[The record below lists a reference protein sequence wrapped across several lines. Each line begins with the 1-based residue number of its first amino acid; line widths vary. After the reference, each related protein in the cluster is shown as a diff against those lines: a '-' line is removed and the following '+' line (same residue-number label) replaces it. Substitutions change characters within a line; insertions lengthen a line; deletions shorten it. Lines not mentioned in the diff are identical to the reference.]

1 MTFLSRNLR
10 IFGAM
15 ALALGTLA
23 AQGLGTPPDFI
34 PELPRP
40 PRMAVLEISVNT
52 NEPAARPREAL
63 EDLVGAAFLQTRRFN
78 LVERPRVN
86 LVIREL
92 RFQREGLVD
101 PDTIQELGRLL
112 GAEVAVVG
120 SAQVF
125 VGLRAFDI
133 HLTLRVIQVRTGQV
147 SESLRYVGRGGSFS
161 LERAQAGALE
171 DLAEKLDEDLA
182 RRYPARGVV
191 IKAMQEGRVLLDM
204 GSRDHLKRGAKLQ
217 SFRRER
223 IFHPVTHQLV
233 EELSVPICQL
243 VVEEVHERTAVAR
256 TKPKTPLAPGT
267 PVERLP

>member
-1 MTFLSRNLR
+1 MTFLPPSLR
-10 IFGAM
+10 VLWAIFL
-15 ALALGTLA
+15 ALATLG
-23 AQGLGTPPDFI
+23 AQGLGVPPDFI
-34 PELPRP
+34 QDLPHLPR
-40 PRMAVLEISVNT
+40 MVVLEISVKT
-52 NEPAARPREAL
+52 NEPAARPKEAL

-86 LVIREL
+86 LVIQEL

-147 SESLRYVGRGGSFS
+147 SESVRFVGRGGSFS
-161 LERAQAGALE
+161 LERAQAAALE
-171 DLAEKLDEDLA
+171 DLAGKLDEDLA
-182 RRYPARGVV
+182 QRYPARGVV
-191 IKAMQEGRVLLDM
+191 IKTMSEGRVLLDM

-223 IFHPVTHQLV
+223 IIHPVTHQFI
-233 EELSVPICQL
+233 EDLSVPICQI
-243 VVEEVHERTAVAR
+243 VVEEVHEGTAMGR

>member
-1 MTFLSRNLR
+1 MTFLSQSLR
-10 IFGAM
+10 VLGAM
-15 ALALGTLA
+15 LLAFGTLA
-23 AQGLGTPPDFI
+23 TQGLGAS
-34 PELPRP
+34 PEFVPESPHL
-40 PRMAVLEISVNT
+40 PRMAVLEISLNS
-52 NEPAARPREAL
+52 NESAARPREAL

-86 LVIREL
+86 VVIREL

-120 SAQVF
+120 SAQIF

-133 HLTLRVIQVRTGQV
+133 NLTLRVIQVRTGQV
-147 SESLRYVGRGGSFS
+147 SESLRFVGRGGSFS
-161 LERAQAGALE
+161 LERAQADALE
-171 DLAEKLDEDLA
+171 DLAENLDRELS

-191 IKAMQEGRVLLDM
+191 LKALPEDRVLLDM
-204 GSRDHLKRGAKLQ
+204 GTRDRLKRGAKLQ

-223 IFHPVTHQLV
+223 IIHPVTHQIV
-233 EELSVPICQL
+233 EDLSIPICQ
-243 VVEEVHERTAVAR
+243 VVVDEVHERTAIAR
-256 TKPKTPLAPGT
+256 TKPRTVLAPGT